1 MSERD
6 PTESTQLVPVL
17 IWHDPRVQLLDDTWL
32 LTICAALL
40 AIALPWLVS
49 GLRIEFAASAAGLL
63 VLGAIH
69 VVLAAMSGVRPT
81 SQRRETLRLSSL
93 HALGVITI
101 AFIWQHAGGLQ
112 NPLFLVVFAIPVIAA
127 IFLSRWQPY
136 LMAALVVLTV
146 TLLACSE
153 APQLRWYAPWLG
165 APGGWL
171 AGLLGGAGA
180 TQQPFA
186 AFYAPSQYF
195 IVLLE
200 VFAIMVF
207 ACAVAAEYLATIFER
222 LDAQV
227 SAARAEAARS
237 QELWSTLVEQL
248 PVPAML
254 LDATSREIVGAS
266 GSAVKKFLSDAAPAV
281 GRDFFDAV
289 RFSYPEPIE
298 RLIDGADGVEPLS
311 MIQLDG
317 RVLASEVRVQHL
329 AQHGRRFAL
338 VVVNDT
344 SEEFCVKAALDAAE
358 YAALVVDAQG
368 RVVVLNRPARALF
381 GGATPGVEVSSLV
394 PHVSA
399 ARWWDPGLGG
409 RHKTHMTVMRR
420 MYQVTTSAVPLPG
433 EETRLYVVTFLP
445 MARGAA
451 EDQTAA
457 TGSNTV
463 VQWP

>member
-1 MSERD
+1 MRRSDGGRRPAQAEHSDREHHHRAEVQRHRRHRRLADSQAQPGTATARLRPARDGLPAARRRERGGATVPRGQQLPCRCGADGRRPADARQSDTRGGTAAMSERD

-227 SAARAEAARS
+227 SAARAEAAPS

-358 YAALVVDAQG
+358 YAA
-368 RVVVLNRPARALF
+368 
-381 GGATPGVEVSSLV
+381 
-394 PHVSA
+394 
-399 ARWWDPGLGG
+399 
-409 RHKTHMTVMRR
+409 
-420 MYQVTTSAVPLPG
+420 
-433 EETRLYVVTFLP
+433 
-445 MARGAA
+445 
-451 EDQTAA
+451 
-457 TGSNTV
+457 
-463 VQWP
+463 